1 MSERPVAPPSL
12 DEPSGAGADGQGAG
26 AGGQG
31 AGPGGWEAV
40 ASGRPG
46 KGPLRR
52 LGRYVS
58 FKGWWDACD
67 EEWLFVRDA
76 PPGERVGRIIA
87 RTWLLLWGFGFY
99 LLAVVKSGPHS
110 TAAWTGL
117 AVLNLLA
124 VAGVAWALLGFTRDG
139 ASRWVLLPLGI
150 TVLSGFGVNMIE
162 THAGA
167 ITLAYVGT
175 GIAAARR
182 PGWDGALFTA
192 GAAVVLAGVELAAGN
207 SVDPWSLV
215 AFVGVYAAALALR
228 ERRWRRRSQANEAAL
243 AERSRMAREIHD
255 ILAHSLSA
263 QIVHLEGARLL
274 LTRDG
279 DRDRV
284 LERVERAQRLAR
296 TGLEETRRALAAL
309 RGEAPE
315 LDEALAELADEFH
328 AATGRPA
335 ELEITGT
342 PHDLTSAR
350 ALALVRT
357 AQEALT
363 NVRKHAPGASVR
375 IRLDHLPDAVQLT
388 VTDGGGTEEP
398 VVTTAG
404 GYGLVGMR
412 ERAELVGGTLEAGP
426 DGEGFRVALRIR
438 V

>member
-1 MSERPVAPPSL
+1 MARPARDSSTDAPSEL
-12 DEPSGAGADGQGAG
+12 
-26 AGGQG
+26 
-31 AGPGGWEAV
+31 
-40 ASGRPG
+40 SGRAGVPRPDADPDG
-46 KGPLRR
+46 PRPARKGPLRWM
-52 LGRYVS
+52 GQYVA
-58 FKGWWDACD
+58 FQGWWDACD
-67 EEWLFVRDA
+67 IERTPGRDG
-76 PPGERVGRIIA
+76 PPGDRLGRIVA
-87 RTWLLLWGFGFY
+87 RSGLLIWGSGFY
-99 LLAVVKSGPHS
+99 LLAVVRSGPHA
-110 TAAWTGL
+110 TAAWAGL
-117 AVLNLLA
+117 AVLNALVIGGLA
-124 VAGVAWALLGFTRDG
+124 WGLLGFARDS

-150 TVLSGFGVNMIE
+150 TVLSAFGANLIE
-162 THAGA
+162 SHVGA
-167 ITLAYVGT
+167 QTFAYIAA

-182 PGWDGALFTA
+182 PGGDGALFTI
-192 GAAVVLAGVELAAGN
+192 GAAGTLTGVQAVHAH
-207 SVDPWSLV
+207 SVDIWSV
-215 AFVGVYAAALALR
+215 MAFLGVYAAALALR
-228 ERRWRRRSQANEAAL
+228 ERRWRRRSEANEATL

-274 LTRDG
+274 LSRDD
-279 DRDRV
+279 DRERA

-309 RGEAPE
+309 RGEARE

-335 ELEITGT
+335 DLEITGT

-375 IRLDHLPDAVQLT
+375 IRLDHLPGAVELT
-388 VTDGGGTEEP
+388 VADTGGTEEP
-398 VVTTAG
+398 VVTAVG